1 MTGVNEFERRAAEL
15 IDAGRALYQRGMVP
29 ATSGNFSARL
39 ADGRIAI
46 TVSGRHK
53 GRLSAEDIMLIDA
66 AGRSL
71 DERRPSAET
80 GLHLQIYRRFPD
92 AAAVLHPHSVN
103 ATLLSRGRR
112 DHLVLRDYELLKAF
126 PGVDTHECA
135 VTVPVFANRQ
145 DIPVLAAEVDAW
157 MERHAGPVHGYLIG
171 GHGFYT
177 WGATVEDA
185 LRHVEAFE
193 FLFDC
198 ELRAGGI
205 QRL

>member
-1 MTGVNEFERRAAEL
+1 MSGASEFEQRAAEL
-15 IDAGRALYQRGMVP
+15 VEAGRTLYRLGMVP
-29 ATSGNFSARL
+29 ATSGNLSARL

-53 GRLSAEDIMLIDA
+53 GRLTVADIMRIDA
-66 AGRSL
+66 AGCSL

-92 AAAVLHPHSVN
+92 ARAVLHPHSVN

-112 DHLVLRDYELLKAF
+112 DHLVLYGYELLKAF
-126 PGVDTHECA
+126 PGVDSHECA

-145 DIPVLAAEVDAW
+145 DIAGLAAEVDAW
-157 MERHAGPVHGYLIG
+157 MQGHAGLVYGYLIG

-177 WGATVEDA
+177 WGATVDDA

-193 FLFDC
+193 FMFDC
-198 ELRAGGI
+198 ELRAGGL
-205 QRL
+205 RRV

>member
-1 MTGVNEFERRAAEL
+1 MTGVNEFEQRAAEL
-15 IDAGRALYQRGMVP
+15 IESGRTLYQLGMVP

-46 TVSGRHK
+46 TVSGSHK
-53 GRLSAEDIMLIDA
+53 GRLTLDDIMMIDS

-71 DERRPSAET
+71 DDRRSSAET

-112 DHLVLRDYELLKAF
+112 DHLVLSDYELLKAF
-126 PGVDTHECA
+126 PGVNTHECS

-145 DIPVLAAEVDAW
+145 DIPALAAEVDDW
-157 MERHAGPVHGYLIG
+157 MERHEGLVHGYLIG

-177 WGATVEDA
+177 WGVTVEDA

-198 ELRAGGI
+198 ELRAGGLR
-205 QRL
+205 RL